1 MKPEDIDDL
10 FRQQLDGHATPPPA
24 DLWARLALPATPAPE
39 AEPLDEV
46 FRAGLA
52 AHTTPPRRELWERL
66 EDEHLRPQPRRR
78 RVVAWWQYSAAAVLL
93 LMLLAGGAGLW
104 RSGFGGSASGELATS
119 DSKAG
124 RSQKQI
130 GQPALDAGEVANE
143 LIGKNQKITTP
154 ITRQTDN
161 VLASTPDAN
170 SEKNQQNISGQA
182 TAPRPSTS
190 STPIATTTRPRRAA
204 ATDRDFGSHRPQ
216 RGQQPDAASGQLAT
230 TGRRTPAGQPLSPTR
245 VAPTPME
252 VPAPRDTTP
261 TLAVARPTPAATPEI
276 IEVEV
281 RRGGAPTPAAPV
293 VVAQADATP
302 TPARRPRLRLGGL
315 LRQADHLVHG
325 ESVNLAEATG
335 LPETVTVQ
343 AHLGSRLLSR
353 TIQL

>member
-1 MKPEDIDDL
+1 MKPEDIDNL

-39 AEPLDEV
+39 AESLDEL

-104 RSGFGGSASGELATS
+104 RGGLGGATSGELAS
-119 DSKAG
+119 SKAG
-124 RSQKQI
+124 RSQKQP
-130 GQPALDAGEVANE
+130 GQPTPGTGEVANE

-154 ITRQTDN
+154 TTGHTDN
-161 VLASTPDAN
+161 ALASTPAAT
-170 SEKNQQNISGQA
+170 SEKNQQNIFGQA
-182 TAPRPSTS
+182 TASRPSTS
-190 STPIATTTRPRRAA
+190 STPIATTTRPRR

-245 VAPTPME
+245 VAPTPTE

-261 TLAVARPTPAATPEI
+261 TLAVARPTLAATPEI

-343 AHLGSRLLSR
+343 AHLGGRLLSR